1 MNPQLKTVL
10 LTVLTLSVF
19 VIALVEL
26 SGVSSTALVNKFKSN
41 GTPES
46 GPAVVNS
53 KTGTAFVDARD
64 QQVTGMPK
72 TTIQFEETKFDF
84 GTIKEGDVVKHA
96 FRFRN
101 TGSNPLM
108 ISRTDVSCGCTT
120 PSFPKEPIQPGG
132 EGEIMVQFNSA
143 NKKGHQEKNVLVH
156 SNAQQEAM
164 SIGFVA
170 EVKEK

>member
-26 SGVSSTALVNKFKSN
+26 SGVSNTALVNKFKS
-41 GTPES
+41 S
-46 GPAVVNS
+46 GAPVSPAVVNS
-53 KTGTAFVDARD
+53 KTGAPFVDARD
-64 QQVTGMPK
+64 QQIAGMPK
-72 TTIQFEETKFDF
+72 TTIQYEETKFDF

-120 PSFPKEPIQPGG
+120 PTFSKEPIQPGG
-132 EGEIMVQFNSA
+132 EGEIMVQFDSK